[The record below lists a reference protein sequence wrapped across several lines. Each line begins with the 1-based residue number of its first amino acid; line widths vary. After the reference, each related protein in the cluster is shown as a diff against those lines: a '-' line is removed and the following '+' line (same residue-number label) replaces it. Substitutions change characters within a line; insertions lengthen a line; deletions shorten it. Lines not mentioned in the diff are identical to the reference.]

1 MALSPLARRI
11 AGLLAESAR
20 IGFAHLNDPHAE
32 LKPDRSIV
40 TAADR
45 AIEAFLNGELEDEA
59 AGIRVI
65 GEETCVKRSAA
76 YLDAARR
83 EKCFIID
90 PIDGTAMYAH
100 RIPFWGI
107 IIGYAENGV
116 LVDGGI
122 AIPGTGELLLSDRG
136 RTLYAQSAAPMT
148 EWNFDAELKPL
159 APPPD
164 RFDDSSLISISQP
177 MAHYNAMRG
186 TNVLTAFCS
195 TAYMTMLLATGRVA
209 AAYNAAHIWD
219 FGGGLCALKNLG
231 FVTIPEFPEAGDLMT
246 LRIDDSNFTADYG
259 TGEALLTR
267 CEFLFATS
275 RESAAKVL
283 AQREK

>member
-11 AGLLAESAR
+11 AGLLAESSR
-20 IGFAHLNDPHAE
+20 IGFRYLEDSHAE
-32 LKPDRSIV
+32 LKPDRSLV
-40 TAADR
+40 TIADR
-45 AIEAFLNGELEDEA
+45 TIEAFLNAELEDEA

-65 GEETCVKRSAA
+65 GEETCAKRSAE

-83 EKCFIID
+83 ERCFIID

-100 RIPFWGI
+100 RIPFWGT

-122 AIPGTGELLLSDRG
+122 AIPGTGELLLSDGG
-136 RTLYAQSAAPMT
+136 RTLYAQSSLPMT
-148 EWNFDAELKPL
+148 EWDFDRELAVL

-164 RFDDSSLISISQP
+164 RFDDSSLVSISQP
-177 MAHYNAMRG
+177 MAHRNRMSG

-195 TAYMTMLLATGRVA
+195 TAYMTVLLATGRVA

-219 FGGGLCALKNLG
+219 FAGGLRSLANLG
-231 FVTIPEFPEAGDLMT
+231 FVSIPETAGAGDLMT
-246 LRIDDSNFTADYG
+246 LRIDGSNFTADYG
-259 TGEALLTR
+259 TSEALMTR

-275 RESAAKVL
+275 REAAAKVL
-283 AQREK
+283 AQREA

>member
-1 MALSPLARRI
+1 MALSPLSLRI
-11 AGLLAESAR
+11 AGLLAEAAK
-20 IGFAHLNDPHAE
+20 IGFRHLDDSHAE

-40 TAADR
+40 TIADR
-45 AIEAFLNGELEDEA
+45 EIEAFLNRELEDEA

-65 GEETCVKRSAA
+65 GEETCAKRPAE

-83 EKCFIID
+83 GKCFIID

-136 RTLYAQSAAPMT
+136 RTLYAQSSKPMA
-148 EWNFDAELKPL
+148 EWDFEHELKEL

-164 RFDDSSLISISQP
+164 RFDDSSLVSISQP
-177 MAHYNAMRG
+177 MAHRNAMSG

-195 TAYMTMLLATGRVA
+195 TAYMTVLLATGRVA

-219 FGGGLCALKNLG
+219 FAGGLRSLANLG
-231 FVTIPEFPEAGDLMT
+231 FVSVPEFPEAGDLMT
-246 LRIDDSNFTADYG
+246 LRIDESCYTSDYG
-259 TGEALLTR
+259 TAEALMSR

-275 RESAAKVL
+275 REAAAKVL
-283 AQREK
+283 AQREL

>member
-20 IGFAHLNDPHAE
+20 IGFLHLNDSHAE

-40 TAADR
+40 TVADR
-45 AIEAFLNGELEDEA
+45 EIEAFLTGELEDEA

-65 GEETCVKRSAA
+65 GEESCVKRPAA

-83 EKCFIID
+83 GRCFIID

-107 IIGYAENGV
+107 IIGYAENGA

-122 AIPGTGELLLSDRG
+122 AIPGTGEMLLSDCG
-136 RTLYAQSAAPMT
+136 TTFYAQSSAPMT
-148 EWNFDAELKPL
+148 GWDFDVVLKPL

-177 MAHYNAMRG
+177 MAHRNAMRG

-195 TAYMTMLLATGRVA
+195 TAYMTVLLATGRVA

-219 FGGGLCALKNLG
+219 FGGGLRALKNLG
-231 FVTIPEFPEAGDLMT
+231 FVSVPEFPEAGDLMT

-275 RESAAKVL
+275 RECAERVL
-283 AQREK
+283 AQREM